1 MHLFQQRLCDP
12 MPVVQF
18 ANISSTYKDH
28 LDALYA
34 YALHMGFD
42 EQTAMDAIHDL
53 FYKLCLREPT
63 IDKYENLRFY
73 LFRSLRNR
81 LIDIHRSRRE
91 FTALEVNEEWDAA
104 APPFHL
110 EVTVEDIMI
119 LEEEK
124 EAIRRKVENVLDGL
138 THRQR
143 EIIFLRYIHE
153 YSYEEIA
160 VIMEISVESCRNL
173 LSRTITRL
181 KESHLPLWHIIFL
194 LH

>member
-1 MHLFQQRLCDP
+1 MQ
-12 MPVVQF
+12 VQF

-28 LDALYA
+28 LDALYT

-53 FYKLCLREPT
+53 FYKLCLREPS

-81 LIDIHRSRRE
+81 LIDIHRSQRE
-91 FTALEVNEEWDAA
+91 FTGLAVDEQEVKGDL
-104 APPFHL
+104 PFHL
-110 EVTVEDIMI
+110 QVTVEDMII

-124 EAIRRKVENVLDGL
+124 EAIRRKVEYVLEGL

-160 VIMEISVESCRNL
+160 EIMQISVESCRNL

-181 KESHLPLWHIIFL
+181 KESHLPLWLIIFL

>member
-1 MHLFQQRLCDP
+1 

-53 FYKLCLREPT
+53 FYKLCLRDT
-63 IDKYENLRFY
+63 SIDNYENLRFY

-81 LIDIHRSRRE
+81 LIDIRRSRRK
-91 FTALEVNEEWDAA
+91 FTALEINEEWDAA
-104 APPFHL
+104 DPPFHL
-110 EVTVEDIMI
+110 EVTVEDMMI

-124 EAIRRKVENVLDGL
+124 EAIRSKVENVLDGL

-160 VIMEISVESCRNL
+160 VIMEISLESCRNL

-181 KESHLPLWHIIFL
+181 KESHLPLWLIIFL